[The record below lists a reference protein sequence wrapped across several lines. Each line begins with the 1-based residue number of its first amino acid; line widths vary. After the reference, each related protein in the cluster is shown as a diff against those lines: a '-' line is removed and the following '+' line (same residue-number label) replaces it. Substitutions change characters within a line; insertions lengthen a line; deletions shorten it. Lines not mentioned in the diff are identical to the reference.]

1 MVQALSRNLRIL
13 KIIIKS
19 NYLLLHRLK
28 LCGNEKSIS
37 GVTAVSHPFFFTF
50 MVGYVMIPLVL
61 EYKNR

>member
-1 MVQALSRNLRIL
+1 M
-13 KIIIKS
+13 
-19 NYLLLHRLK
+19 HRLK